1 MVSATLRRTKS
12 SRRIRTFFL
21 ILTPTRGPE
30 ARPPTDAHLDDR
42 LAVKYLFLAN
52 EGDADRALVLEPF
65 NATNEQNDY
74 EVRSPNTRYAMRAYN
89 YSSEPT
95 DAPRID
101 PMGTARRHRGR
112 TRCAL
117 LRTRDRCVA
126 RRVSRVAPQDCD
138 PARPEAQAATDHTAA
153 LGVLIDDGRWE
164 PELTRGE

>member
-74 EVRSPNTRYAMRAYN
+74 EVRFLHLMIFYTR
-89 YSSEPT
+89 
-95 DAPRID
+95 
-101 PMGTARRHRGR
+101 H
-112 TRCAL
+112 
-117 LRTRDRCVA
+117 
-126 RRVSRVAPQDCD
+126 
-138 PARPEAQAATDHTAA
+138 
-153 LGVLIDDGRWE
+153 
-164 PELTRGE
+164 